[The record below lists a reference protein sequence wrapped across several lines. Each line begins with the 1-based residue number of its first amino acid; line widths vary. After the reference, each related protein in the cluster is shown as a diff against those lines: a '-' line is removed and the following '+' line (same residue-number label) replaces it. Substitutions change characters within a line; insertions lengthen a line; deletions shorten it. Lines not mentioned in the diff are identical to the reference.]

1 MILVTGATGLLG
13 SHLIGQLLQEN
24 EVVRA
29 LYRSEKQLDHTR
41 KVLTY
46 KKLGH
51 LYKKIQWVKGDIL
64 DIPSLEKAFEEITH
78 VYHCAALVSFDPK
91 DSKLLKKINIEGTA
105 NIVNCCID
113 FKIKKLCYVSTI
125 AALGEPKENEI
136 YITEKSEWDIE
147 KNHSDYALTKYA
159 GEMEVWRGAQEGL
172 KVAIVNPGVIF
183 GYGFANLGSDLFIKW
198 VKDKTPFYTVG
209 NIGIVAV
216 EDVVFSLVNL
226 MKASISGEKF
236 IIVGENT
243 TYKALFFCIADL
255 LNSKRPFIKAPRL
268 LTEIVWRIDWFFS
281 LFTHRKRKLT
291 KATADASH
299 AKYLFDTSK
308 IEKAIDIT
316 FSKKEVF
323 LKAILESEQPDNQ

>member
-13 SHLIGQLLQEN
+13 SHLIGQLLKEN

-41 KVLTY
+41 KILEH
-46 KKLGH
+46 KNIGH

-78 VYHCAALVSFDPK
+78 VYHCAALVSFEPK
-91 DSKLLKKINIEGTA
+91 DRKLLKKTNIEGAA
-105 NIVNCCID
+105 NVVNCCID
-113 FKIKKLCYVSTI
+113 FKIEKLCYVSTI

-136 YITEKSEWDIE
+136 YITEESEWNE
-147 KNHSDYALTKYA
+147 ELFHSDYALTKYA

-172 KVAIVNPGVIF
+172 KIAIVNPGVIF
-183 GYGFANLGSDLFIKW
+183 GYGFSNFGSDVFIKW
-198 VKDKTPFYTVG
+198 VKDKTPFYSVG

-216 EDVVFSLVNL
+216 EDVVFSLINL
-226 MKASISGEKF
+226 MKSSISGEKF

-243 TYKALFFCIADL
+243 TYKDLFFCIADL
-255 LNSKRPFIKAPRL
+255 LKSKRPFIKASRL
-268 LTEIVWRIDWFFS
+268 LTDIVWRMDWFFS
-281 LFTHRKRKLT
+281 LLTNRKRKLT
-291 KATADASH
+291 RATADASH

-308 IEKAIDIT
+308 IEKAIEIT

-323 LKAILESEQPDNQ
+323 LKAILESEQPEDQ